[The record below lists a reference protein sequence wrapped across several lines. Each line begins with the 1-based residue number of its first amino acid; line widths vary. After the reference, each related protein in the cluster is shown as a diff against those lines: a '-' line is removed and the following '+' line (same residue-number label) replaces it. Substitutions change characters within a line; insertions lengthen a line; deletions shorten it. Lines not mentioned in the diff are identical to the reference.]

1 MVSWICSSPGT
12 ARQRFGDLRFP
23 GRRPAPTSEGAERW
37 RRSPHRRSS
46 SPCPKDGCKASVIV
60 DVAPLGVP
68 DVGSLARTKVR
79 EGVIALLS
87 DGAADDVAPL
97 ALDDRFGV
105 SAMHP
110 P

>member
-1 MVSWICSSPGT
+1 
-12 ARQRFGDLRFP
+12 
-23 GRRPAPTSEGAERW
+23 
-37 RRSPHRRSS
+37 
-46 SPCPKDGCKASVIV
+46 VIV